1 MSSTAYRHVCL
12 TDPRLIVALPDA
24 VFRRLV
30 LAVQAFPRFYTRRIK
45 HRACNREGL
54 LGSGRDESTVLW
66 TRSRVHTVDSEMCS
80 ILIRLNPEGGQFLK
94 SPTETPGKS
103 LIKQPS
109 SGTLSLFLM

>member
-12 TDPRLIVALPDA
+12 TNPRLIVALPDA

-54 LGSGRDESTVLW
+54 LGSGCDDVVDMPGTPSITCESEGSSESVLHHGRR
-66 TRSRVHTVDSEMCS
+66 TA
-80 ILIRLNPEGGQFLK
+80 
-94 SPTETPGKS
+94 
-103 LIKQPS
+103 
-109 SGTLSLFLM
+109 